1 MVDKIFYG
9 IGLEEEEEQTSKGLS
24 IEVANGGEIEGLA
37 GRVGNRLERD
47 GYTVSGVST
56 YTGEKQVYTRIIV
69 KEDGMG
75 TDLQDYFTD
84 SKIEVDNTL
93 LSAGTDIK
101 IIIGTGQGDISE

>member
-1 MVDKIFYG
+1 
-9 IGLEEEEEQTSKGLS
+9 
-24 IEVANGGEIEGLA
+24 
-37 GRVGNRLERD
+37 
-47 GYTVSGVST
+47 
-56 YTGEKQVYTRIIV
+56 
-69 KEDGMG
+69 MG